1 MTERTTETIEIGK
14 GVKYAKVSDRS
25 MEFHKDNEQCAVETT
40 CEFKDNFAL
49 FCAKVTTKKGTFTG
63 HSLGKTGQQK
73 AFEKLETIAVGR
85 ALAFAGYLAS
95 GAIATYEEMADIVTA
110 AQLNSLKLKF
120 SKVRADELKGLD
132 KPQKLSRFQEWCAG
146 VTGEHADFDEPQ
158 SWEQAWFKLCWR
170 DLVGP
175 DSDVPFEE

>member
-14 GVKYAKVSDRS
+14 GINYAKVSDRS
-25 MEFHKDNEQCAVETT
+25 MEFHKDNEQCAIETT
-40 CEFKDNFAL
+40 VEFKDNFAL

-95 GAIATYEEMADIVTA
+95 GAIATYEEMADVVTL

-120 SKVRADELKGLD
+120 NKLRADELKGMD
-132 KPQKLSRFQEWCAG
+132 RPTKLTQFNEWCRS
-146 VTGEHADFDEPQ
+146 VVGEDADFNEPQ

-175 DSDVPFEE
+175 DADVLFEE